1 MQTLCEQLM
10 RPVSQRMTGYTEW
23 MEAVKAVENARD
35 LVQLTRCGK
44 ATLTQVH
51 ERLQQWKQF
60 PEGVDGHRSKEKLL
74 TDCCHTFIEHCAE
87 IVEMSGVT
95 PKLASS
101 LLGASIRLA
110 EVVGKTGLLVSAME
124 SDFAELSEKVSRIE
138 GVYEVAAK
146 SVEVAAGQIAQLER
160 QVDSAT
166 ARAEL
171 ASKRESE
178 MKVKCQEL
186 KRSLQR
192 QHAVTSTWKRPVERS
207 PVRCGYSQ
215 DSLEQRS
222 DFDLDDPS
230 PGIARSSRVDHGR
243 TRRNAGSAEPTN
255 LRRSISHRPSAVV
268 KSQVAE
274 PSGGTF
280 QKDPLEGAVQAAFDH
295 LNVLL
300 QQVEDVHGIS
310 HPARDSLDS
319 SAVHDM
325 NLTWIASTIHAW
337 VDSSL
342 KFKDV
347 VLATSVKQSA
357 SNLQYL
363 ASLWNE
369 RSEPP

>member
-10 RPVSQRMTGYTEW
+10 RPDSQRMVGYTEW

-51 ERLQQWKQF
+51 DRLQQWKL

-138 GVYEVAAK
+138 VVYEVAAK

-192 QHAVTSTWKRPVERS
+192 QHVAGNTWKRPVERS
-207 PVRCGYSQ
+207 PVRRGYSQ
-215 DSLEQRS
+215 DSVERRS
-222 DFDLDDPS
+222 DFDSDPS
-230 PGIARSSRVDHGR
+230 PGIPRSSPANPQRSQ
-243 TRRNAGSAEPTN
+243 TRRNTEEPTK
-255 LRRSISHRPSAVV
+255 LRGSISHRSVV
-268 KSQVAE
+268 KSQVA
-274 PSGGTF
+274 PHKSGP
-280 QKDPLEGAVQAAFDH
+280 QDPLEGAVQAAFDH
-295 LNVLL
+295 LHVLL
-300 QQVEDVHGIS
+300 QQVESVHGIS
-310 HPARDSLDS
+310 HPLAPDGLNSLAQDFS
-319 SAVHDM
+319 VHDM
-325 NLTWIASTIHAW
+325 NLTWLASTIHAW

-347 VLATSVKQSA
+347 GLATSVKQSA